1 MTPTTGQRGF
11 SLVDVL
17 VASVVFMTGVAAVL
31 PLAAGSVRATR
42 LARDTSMATFLAWQ
56 KVEELTPRARQT
68 PAMEERIDERGGVS
82 PSGVY
87 VRRWRVDPVS
97 ADALLIVASV
107 HHVSAPGVPVSVA
120 TVRRR
125 DGP

>member
-1 MTPTTGQRGF
+1 M
-11 SLVDVL
+11 VDVL

-42 LARDTSMATFLAWQ
+42 LARDRSMATFLAWQ

-68 PAMEERIDERGGVS
+68 PEIEERIDERGGVS

-87 VRRWRVDPVS
+87 VRRWRVDPIG
-97 ADALLIVASV
+97 ADALRVRVAV

-120 TVRRR
+120 TIRRR
-125 DGP
+125 AAP

>member
-1 MTPTTGQRGF
+1 MTPTAAQRGF

-31 PLAAGSVRATR
+31 PLAVGSVRATR

-68 PAMEERIDERGGVS
+68 PEVEERVDERGDVR

-87 VRRWRVDPVS
+87 VRRWRVDPVG
-97 ADALLIVASV
+97 AEALTLIVAV
-107 HHVSAPGVPVSVA
+107 HHVSAPGLPVTVA

-125 DGP
+125 TAR